1 MNLIRNSYVATLLAI
16 ALLIGASASHAA
28 DDQQSRA
35 TVERVAHLFSSKSS
49 IATVQMQIKN
59 EDGQR
64 DITMKIW
71 SLGDKLLLRITSP
84 QDQAGTAVLKEGSD
98 VWYYLPKTNRT
109 VKVPASMSMNGWMG
123 SDFSI
128 DDLVKGDFSHPRLHH
143 QHLLPGEP
151 WRHRCRRIHADA
163 EARCAGGLGKNYS
176 ANSQSRRRSHL
187 ARFL

>member
-1 MNLIRNSYVATLLAI
+1 MTLTHWQKTSVALVLGLALMSL
-16 ALLIGASASHAA
+16 AHTSRAA
-28 DDQQSRA
+28 DDQKARE

-49 IATVQMQIKN
+49 IATVKMQINN

-64 DITMKIW
+64 DISMKIW

-128 DDLVKGDFSHPRLHH
+128 DDLVK
-143 QHLLPGEP
+143 
-151 WRHRCRRIHADA
+151 
-163 EARCAGGLGKNYS
+163 
-176 ANSQSRRRSHL
+176 
-187 ARFL
+187 